1 MSKFLSE
8 RHAALVPYT
17 PGEQPRDR
25 AYIKLNTNES
35 PYPPSPEVAQAVQAQ
50 AELLQLYPDP
60 TCKALRE
67 ALASTY
73 GISPENVFVTNG
85 SDDILN
91 MAFLAFCDEEHGIAF
106 PDITYGFYS
115 VYGQL
120 HHIPCKILPLTEE
133 FHVRA
138 ADYYHIGCNVVLAN
152 PNAPTGISL
161 PLSQIEQIVETNS
174 EHVVIVDEAYVDF
187 GGTTALPLIQN
198 HKNLLIVRTYSK
210 SRSLAGARLGFAM
223 GDRELIADLERI
235 KYSMNP
241 YDVNRLT
248 QAAGVAALASDAYY
262 QANAEEIIRT
272 REYTAQSLKNQGF
285 EVLSS
290 DANFV
295 FARKPGADG
304 ETIYRHLRKNG
315 VLVRWFNAPR
325 IRDYLRI
332 TIGTKEQMDALLAAL
347 K

>member
-8 RHAALVPYT
+8 RHAALIPYT
-17 PGEQPRDR
+17 PGEQPRER

-35 PYPPSPEVAQAVQAQ
+35 PYPPSPEVAQAVQTQ

-60 TCKALRE
+60 TCRELRE
-67 ALASTY
+67 ALAKTY
-73 GISPENVFVTNG
+73 GVLPENVFVTNG

-91 MAFLAFCDEEHGIAF
+91 MAFLAFCDGNHGIAF

-120 HHIPCKILPLTEE
+120 HHIPCKIIPLRED
-133 FHVRA
+133 FHVQA
-138 ADYYHIGCNVVLAN
+138 SDYYNIGCSVVLAN

-161 PLSQIEQIVETNS
+161 PLSEIEQIVKSNP
-174 EHVVIVDEAYVDF
+174 EHVVIIDEAYVDF
-187 GGTTALPLIQN
+187 GGTTALSLVEKYQ
-198 HKNLLIVRTYSK
+198 NLLVVRTFSK
-210 SRSLAGARLGFAM
+210 SRSLAGARLGFAI
-223 GDRELIADLERI
+223 GDGELIADLERI

-248 QAAGVAALASDAYY
+248 QAAGIAALETDPYY

-272 REYTAQSLKNQGF
+272 RKYTEESLKNKGF

-295 FARKPGADG
+295 FARKPGMDG
-304 ETIYRHLRKNG
+304 EALYRHLRENG
-315 VLVRWFNAPR
+315 VLVRWFDAPR

-332 TIGTKEQMDALLAAL
+332 TIGTREQMDAMLEAL
-347 K
+347 E